1 MNKDEVKAVL
11 EKQLQLLSE
20 HSKDSANRPGGE
32 LGNDTSAIMI
42 IVDKLLQLQAEEETA
57 KRRAEFFR
65 QEQRIGRQRR
75 IAMWISLAAL
85 VIGVASVVICLC

>member
-42 IVDKLLQLQAEEETA
+42 IADKLKKKPLSGELSSSDRSSALAVSTELRCGSVW
-57 KRRAEFFR
+57 RR
-65 QEQRIGRQRR
+65 
-75 IAMWISLAAL
+75 SLSA
-85 VIGVASVVICLC
+85 